1 MGRSGFEVADI
12 FRQHGP
18 AFREA
23 HGGSMSSEQRRA
35 MRAIEVCRT
44 AALGG
49 HVDQCDRCGYR
60 TVTYNSCRDRHC
72 PKCQSLARAK
82 WLEDH
87 RAQLLAIAYFH
98 VVFTVPNMV
107 APIALQ
113 NRRVVYNILFRAV
126 SETIRRIAADP
137 KHLGAKIGFL
147 AVLHTWG
154 QNLHAHPHIHCV
166 VPGGGLSPDDRRW
179 IHSRNG
185 FFLPV
190 RVLSRLF
197 RGLFLS
203 HLQQA
208 FDAGRLEFRG
218 TLADLSSP
226 EAFKRFLK
234 RCRKTEWVVYS
245 KPPFGGPAQVLEYL
259 GRYTHRVAIS
269 NDRLLNLENGK
280 VTFRYKDYKDGNVQ
294 KTMTLEADEFIR
306 RFLLHI
312 LPSGFV
318 RIRHYGFLANRGRA
332 ANLALCR
339 TLLGVADSSPQP
351 PQPELPHDWKARYE
365 MLTGKSIDL
374 CPACRQGSMIQV
386 EIIPSLL
393 RRGWRRSQ
401 SAIDSS

>member
-1 MGRSGFEVADI
+1 
-12 FRQHGP
+12 
-18 AFREA
+18 
-23 HGGSMSSEQRRA
+23 MSSEQRRA

-60 TVTYNSCRDRHC
+60 TITYNSCRDRHC

-126 SETIRRIAADP
+126 SETLRRIAADP

-374 CPACRQGSMIQV
+374 CPTCRQGSMIQV

-393 RRGWRRSQ
+393 RRGWRRPQ